1 VIEVRDLVKRYGEH
15 VVLDHVDFSV
25 ARGEVL
31 VVIGASGSGKST
43 LLRCINFLEEFQAGD
58 IVIEGEHVGYSPGPR
73 RRRRPEA
80 EIARL
85 RTKVGMVFQGFNLFP
100 HRSVLDNVTL
110 GPIHVKGMDRQAAQ
124 ALAVPLLQKV
134 GLGHKIHE
142 YPARLSGGQQQ
153 RVAIARSLAMRPEVM
168 LFDEV
173 TSALDP
179 ELVGE
184 VLGVMREL
192 AADGM
197 TMIIVT
203 HEMEFARDI
212 ADRVIFFDQGKI
224 AEAGPP
230 RQVLESPESGRL
242 RSFLGRFSR
251 ASQRKAGN

>member
-1 VIEVRDLVKRYGEH
+1 MIEVRDLVKKYGEH

-58 IVIEGEHVGYSPGPR
+58 IVIEGEHVGYLPGPQR
-73 RRRRPEA
+73 RRKPEA

-85 RTKVGMVFQGFNLFP
+85 RTKVGMVFQSFNLFP

-110 GPIHVKGMDRQAAQ
+110 GPIHVKGMGRQAAQ
-124 ALAVPLLQKV
+124 ALAVPLLRKV
-134 GLGHKIHE
+134 GLDHKIHE

-153 RVAIARSLAMRPEVM
+153 RVAIARSLAMQPEVM

-251 ASQRKAGN
+251 ASQRKAGA